1 MCNAVLL
8 PDLIAF
14 STSMSACAS
23 AGQWQ
28 RAIQLLAEMKRAHI
42 QPNIF
47 SYNAAVDAFTQTSE
61 GWAGV
66 LQLLSDMHQE
76 QVQLQTET
84 YSSAMRACGLA
95 GCWATALLLW
105 EQLWQSPLVVDAV
118 AMGAI
123 ISACRWD
130 VSLSLLR
137 SMVTC
142 ELRPDAVNFAQSI
155 VAPSKRLV
163 MPVAAY
169 AEAEARRV
177 LCADSQTGPALDS
190 SVPAAETWKSS
201 VPRLCVHTHFD
212 LRHRSQFAVM
222 AKSVARF
229 TWQNAPRY
237 GTRWLCEVLLAR
249 QNAGFSGSL
258 RLILTWSSF
267 CGDGARAEVV
277 LKLLEGMRQEG
288 PFPDAVCCNSV
299 LQACS
304 GRNDAWKLQSRLIGE
319 MKRAGPEPDIATYGA
334 ILASLGRAGRWEAC
348 MDVLAELKTSGLESN
363 VIVYSTA
370 VSACNK
376 GSQWQSGLRV
386 LEDMHDS
393 TVPPNLFTFSAAIS
407 ACAKGQQ
414 WEGAMAL
421 LHETRDRGL
430 TPDLMVLSAAILAC
444 GEGSQWE
451 NSISLLREAQR
462 SKMLP
467 NLVTFNA
474 AFHAVSSSANWPLAL
489 ELLSDMRYART
500 APEARTISS
509 IVRACGN
516 AGAWQRGLHVLRTA
530 REGQLDLDIIAYHSA
545 VAACE
550 EAAEWQ
556 QAIELLSELRR
567 WRLSADA
574 KIASPAIGACA
585 KSGEWEVA
593 LSLLRSAA
601 NSDKLLYRASITA
614 CGKGLRWDLSL
625 AQ

>member
-1 MCNAVLL
+1 MLIEQWLGSPSRCFGRDGGQRPLSGSCQLGYRGQCLLQEHRDTLAVCNVALGLPISFNERFNIWPTTMLLTAGHPWPFRSTSWQQALGVMAEMVRTRMQPNVVVYGAAITACASGQWERSLQMLLDMQGTKVLPNVVSCSAVISACVRGAQWVSALEILQQMSNAVLL
-8 PDLIAF
+8 PDLITF
-14 STSMSACAS
+14 SASMSACAG

-28 RAIQLLAEMKRAHI
+28 RAIQLLAEMKRVQV

-105 EQLWQSPLVVDAV
+105 EQLWHSPLVVDAV

-137 SMVTC
+137 HMVTS

-155 VAPSKRLV
+155 VACENAGRF
-163 MPVAAY
+163 
-169 AEAEARRV
+169 RV
-177 LCADSQTGPALDS
+177 GTSLLAQL
-190 SVPAAETWKSS
+190 AAE
-201 VPRLCVHTHFD
+201 
-212 LRHRSQFAVM
+212 
-222 AKSVARF
+222 AKSVAQF

-237 GTRWLCEVLLAR
+237 ETRWLREVRLAR
-249 QNAGFSGSL
+249 QNRS
-258 RLILTWSSF
+258 
-267 CGDGARAEVV
+267 EVV

-299 LQACS
+299 LKACS
-304 GRNDAWKLQSRLIGE
+304 EGRDAWKLQSRLVGE

-334 ILASLGRAGRWEAC
+334 LLASLGRAGRWEAC
-348 MDVLAELKTSGLESN
+348 MDVLAELKTSSLESN

-376 GSQWQSGLRV
+376 ASQWQSGLRV
-386 LEDMHDS
+386 LEDMHNS
-393 TVPPNLFTFSAAIS
+393 IVPPNLFTFSAAIS
-407 ACAKGQQ
+407 ACAKGQE

-451 NSISLLREAQR
+451 NSISLLREAC
-462 SKMLP
+462 
-467 NLVTFNA
+467 A
-474 AFHAVSSSANWPLAL
+474 AWLLA
-489 ELLSDMRYART
+489 D
-500 APEARTISS
+500 
-509 IVRACGN
+509 
-516 AGAWQRGLHVLRTA
+516 W
-530 REGQLDLDIIAYHSA
+530 
-545 VAACE
+545 
-550 EAAEWQ
+550 
-556 QAIELLSELRR
+556 
-567 WRLSADA
+567 
-574 KIASPAIGACA
+574 
-585 KSGEWEVA
+585 
-593 LSLLRSAA
+593 
-601 NSDKLLYRASITA
+601 
-614 CGKGLRWDLSL
+614 
-625 AQ
+625 